1 MNKYRDIINLP
12 HHEPTTRPRMSRQ
25 NRAAQFSAFAALDGY
40 EEEIDETARLTDKK
54 RELSEDGIAAINES
68 LQTIMS
74 MYPER
79 PCAAVTYFVPDSRKS
94 GGAYACKTGFVKQID
109 EGTRRLVFADDTAV
123 PIEDIRKLELLHQ
136 I

>member
-40 EEEIDETARLTDKK
+40 DEEIDETARLTDEK
-54 RELSEDGIAAINES
+54 RELSEDGSAAINES

-79 PCAAVTYFVPDSRKS
+79 PCAAVMYFVPDSRKS
-94 GGAYACKTGFVKQID
+94 GGEYVCKTGFVKQID
-109 EGTRRLVFADDTAV
+109 EETRRLVFADDTAV